1 MPNEEK
7 GLYTIGELARHVG
20 ITVRTLQ
27 YYDKE
32 HLLASTPTAGG
43 RRMYTREDI
52 VKLQQILFYKSLG
65 FSLGQ
70 IREKILKRGSSPEL
84 CDIFSEQRDMLRA
97 QIESQ
102 NKIADLLDLMAE
114 ETKVGKELSLDRL
127 MAILHLMKEGN
138 PYTYFVRSFN
148 DEQLQAIT
156 KRFTSPD
163 NYEGIMA
170 NIQELFSQ
178 LCGLYLQGADPAG
191 EEGQQLARR
200 WWDMVADFSK
210 GDPAMLETLVSTGRD
225 VDNWPEELRHLQEP
239 IKNFLSQALAIYLS
253 GIGIHLD
260 DMEAKEHD

>member
-1 MPNEEK
+1 MSNEEK
-7 GLYTIGELARHVG
+7 SLYTIGELARHVG

-70 IREKILKRGSSPEL
+70 IRGKLLEGGSAPEL
-84 CDIFSEQRDMLRA
+84 CGIFSQQRDMLRA

-114 ETKVGKELSLDRL
+114 ETKAGKELSLDRL
-127 MAILHLMKEGN
+127 MAILQLMKEGN

-156 KRFTSPD
+156 ERFNSPD
-163 NYEGIMA
+163 NYEGFMA
-170 NIQELFSQ
+170 KMQEMFSA
-178 LCGLYLQGADPAG
+178 LSGLYLQGIDPAG
-191 EEGQQLARR
+191 EEGQQLAKR
-200 WWDMVADFSK
+200 WWEMVTDFSN

-225 VDNWPEELRHLQEP
+225 VDNWPAQMKHLQEP
-239 IKNFLSQALAIYLS
+239 IKNFLSQALGIYLS

-260 DMEAKEHD
+260 DNGGD